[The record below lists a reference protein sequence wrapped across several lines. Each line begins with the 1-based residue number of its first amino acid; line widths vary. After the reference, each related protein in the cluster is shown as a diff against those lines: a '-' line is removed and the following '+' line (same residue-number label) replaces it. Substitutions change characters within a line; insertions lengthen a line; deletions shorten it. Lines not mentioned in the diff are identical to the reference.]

1 MQRFLALPRFT
12 TVFALALVAFI
23 AALLVSGE
31 ASARSE
37 CDRQPLALQAG
48 AAHHDLTSCFQYLED
63 PEGELTLEDVRALE
77 PEAFGWHSEGILN
90 YGYTESAFWIRKDLE
105 FGEGSRGAD
114 DWVLELVLP
123 LVDQADLY
131 LLDDAGDVVHE
142 RRHRY
147 EMPWSERDFSVP
159 NPVFRMDVAGAE
171 SVTVLLR
178 IETRN
183 TLRLPMHLWELD
195 RYLEKVSVGE
205 WIQGLFIGGMLALL
219 AYNVFV
225 TLVVRE
231 RGYVFYVFYIFAALL
246 FVLTEQV
253 HGVQVFGEDR
263 PAWLHKDYLHY
274 HIQITWLF
282 ALLMARELLDTRH
295 RSKPLDHVIRLGL
308 YGTLTTLVL
317 SLFMDYHVAMEWT
330 VVGSVGLALVM
341 ITISFRAHQ
350 LGIPSAG
357 IYFVSWL
364 CTLLGIGFYALAVM
378 GFFPLNDFTSHTPQI
393 GFVTQN
399 ILLSLAFANRIKQV
413 QQEAINWNQRAV
425 ANLHRYR
432 ALFENAMEGIF
443 QMSPRCRFL
452 DVNPSMAGML
462 GYDDP
467 QQVIDRVPDALQACF
482 SRRTVRHWVIRQ
494 LESEGAVHDV
504 EGPFITREG
513 EERWANV
520 SIRTIYDEQG
530 EPTHLEGTFV
540 DVTERRQREEIEKE
554 RENERLEKEIARNS
568 AAAKSQFLANM
579 SHEIRTPLA
588 AVIGYGETL
597 LEPDLSESERRN
609 SAETVVRSGRHLLDL
624 VNDIL
629 DHSKI
634 DANKL
639 DVERLTVNL
648 PELLD
653 EIRAFFTPRARE
665 KGLEFFIQCE
675 YPLPETIRTDPTRF
689 RQILINLCGNA
700 LKFTDQGS
708 IHIAIRCDRETE
720 KLIARVVD
728 TGIGMKPEH
737 LERLFDPF
745 AQGSAATARE
755 YGGTGLGLSIS
766 KRLAELL
773 GGDIHVS
780 STYGE
785 GSEFEV
791 VIDSGPL
798 EEVHLVRDASEMS
811 QRRRQLPMLEAP
823 HLGGRILCAEDNEV
837 NRKLVDLLITRTG
850 AEVDHVSNGVEA
862 LEKATTQHYDLIL
875 MDIQMPVMNGR
886 DATQAIRDAGVG
898 TPILALTANVMAED
912 LQDYREAGCN
922 EYLAKPIDKRRFYEA
937 LARYL
942 TVRSDGRS
950 QPRRHYEG
958 QVLVAEDNTDN
969 SRLVERLL
977 KRYGVSVLKAE
988 TGAEAVRI
996 AMSDT
1001 VHLILMDSHMP
1012 EMDGPD
1018 ATRMLRQTGF
1028 QRPIIAFTAG
1038 DDTEIDALRRAGCD
1052 GVLYKPI
1059 DSGQLQVLLQKHL
1072 GERDAKEPG
1081 SGAPGS
1087 EDADLD
1093 IQKLVDQFLDGLP
1106 ERLQI
1111 MQQAINDEDWM
1122 ALQTQVHQI
1131 KGTAGAMGYPLITE
1145 KAAEVERG
1153 LRNQDV
1159 ELAVTLYPEL
1169 EGLIRQ
1175 ALANRSGH

>member
-1 MQRFLALPRFT
+1 LRRFRTLPHSISVVVLALG
-12 TVFALALVAFI
+12 VFI

-37 CDRQPLALQAG
+37 CDRQPLAIQAG
-48 AAHHDLTSCFQYLED
+48 AAHYDLTSCFQYLED
-63 PEGELTLEDVRALE
+63 PQGELTLDEVRALE

-90 YGYTESAFWIRKDLE
+90 YGYTESAFWIRKDLDFSE
-105 FGEGSRGAD
+105 ESRGAE
-114 DWVLELVLP
+114 DWILEVVLP

-131 LLDDAGDVVHE
+131 LLNDAGEVVHE

-147 EMPWSERDFSVP
+147 EMPWSERDLSVP
-159 NPVFRMDVAGAE
+159 NPVFRLDVAETE
-171 SVTVLLR
+171 SVTALLR

-183 TLRLPMHLWELD
+183 TLRLPMHLWEVD

-231 RGYVFYVFYIFAALL
+231 RGYVFYVLYIFTALL

-253 HGVQVFGEDR
+253 HGLQIFGEDR
-263 PAWLHKDYLHY
+263 PALLHKDYLHY
-274 HIQITWLF
+274 HIQVTWIF
-282 ALLMARELLDTRH
+282 ALLMARELLDTRN

-308 YGTLTTLVL
+308 YATLTTLVL
-317 SLFMDYHVAMEWT
+317 SLLMDYHVAMEWT
-330 VVGSVGLALVM
+330 VMGSVAMALVM
-341 ITISFRAHQ
+341 IGISFRASQ
-350 LGIPSAG
+350 LGIPSAR
-357 IYFVSWL
+357 IYLISWL
-364 CTLLGIGFYALAVM
+364 CTMLGVGFYALAVM

-399 ILLSLAFANRIKQV
+399 VLLSLAFANRIKEV
-413 QQEAINWNQRAV
+413 QREAIEWNQRAV
-425 ANLHRYR
+425 SNLHRYR
-432 ALFENAMEGIF
+432 ALFENAVEGIF
-443 QMSPRCRFL
+443 QMSPQCRFL
-452 DVNPSMAGML
+452 DANPSIARML

-467 QQVIDRVPDALQACF
+467 QQMIDSVPDALQACF

-494 LESEGAVHDV
+494 LEEKGTVYDV
-504 EGPFITREG
+504 EGPFITRDG

-588 AVIGYGETL
+588 AIIGYGETL
-597 LEPDLSESERRN
+597 LEPDLSETEKRN
-609 SAETVVRSGRHLLDL
+609 SADTVVRSGRHLLDL

-665 KGLEFFIQCE
+665 KGLEFFIQCD

-708 IHIAIRCDRETE
+708 IHLAVRCDREAQQ
-720 KLIARVVD
+720 LLARVVD
-728 TGIGMKPEH
+728 TGIGMKPEQI
-737 LERLFDPF
+737 ERLFDPF

-780 STYGE
+780 STFGE

-798 EEVHLVRDASEMS
+798 EDVHLVRDASEMS

-823 HLGGRILCAEDNEV
+823 HLSGRILCAEDNEV

-850 AEVDHVSNGVEA
+850 AEVAHVANGAEA
-862 LEKATTQHYDLIL
+862 LEQATSQHFDLIL

-886 DATQAIRDAGVG
+886 DATQAIRDAGVD
-898 TPILALTANVMAED
+898 TPIVALTANVMGDD

-922 EYLAKPIDKRRFYEA
+922 DYLAKPIDKRRFYET

-942 TVRSDGRS
+942 TVRSDGRVRP
-950 QPRRHYEG
+950 QKHYQG
-958 QVLVAEDNTDN
+958 QVLVAEDNADN

-988 TGAEAVRI
+988 TGSEAVRM
-996 AMSDT
+996 AMSET

-1028 QRPIIAFTAG
+1028 RRPIIAFTAG
-1038 DDTEIDALRRAGCD
+1038 DDTEIDALRQAGCD

-1059 DSGQLQVLLQKHL
+1059 DSSQLQVLLQKHL
-1072 GERDAKEPG
+1072 GEHNQE
-1081 SGAPGS
+1081 GS
-1087 EDADLD
+1087 ESGESGDDDMDLD
-1093 IQKLVDQFLDGLP
+1093 IQQLVDQFLDGLP
-1106 ERLQI
+1106 ERLEF
-1111 MQQAINDEDWM
+1111 MQQAINDEDWL
-1122 ALQTQVHQI
+1122 ALQREVHQI

-1145 KAAEVERG
+1145 KAAEVERS
-1153 LRNQDV
+1153 LRNQEI

-1169 EGLIRQ
+1169 EALIRQ
-1175 ALANRSGH
+1175 ALANRSSH